1 MNECPA
7 ASKNTYICGNCG
19 KKWDY
24 AELQYLPWST
34 IKCCPG
40 CNDTR
45 LSAKRKEEGVFCG

>member
-7 ASKNTYICGNCG
+7 ASKNMYICGNCG
-19 KKWDY
+19 KEWEY
-24 AELQYLPWST
+24 GELHYLPWST